1 MRVSIMAVSLAC
13 LFSSGAAF
21 ALEEHYTKDGV
32 ALGGTDVVSY
42 HTAGKPMQGSSQFT
56 AQYQGA
62 TWHFASAANRD
73 RFVASPAQYA
83 PAYGGWCSAGAS
95 KGKKIATKPEYWK
108 IVDGQLYLNSSDGA
122 QKLFLNDTPGVIRQ
136 GESNWK
142 VIYAT
147 EAGKL

>member
-42 HTAGKPMQGSSQFT
+42 HTAGKPMQGLSQFT

-95 KGKKIATKPEYWK
+95 KGKKIVTKPEYWK

>member
-1 MRVSIMAVSLAC
+1 MRVSILAVSLAC
-13 LFSSGAAF
+13 LHPFGAAL

-32 ALGGTDVVSY
+32 ALGGIDVMSY
-42 HTAGKPMQGSSQFT
+42 HTAGKPMQGSSEFT
-56 AQYQGA
+56 AQYQGV

-73 RFVASPAQYA
+73 RFAATPAQYA

-95 KGKKIATKPEYWK
+95 KGKKVATKPEFWK

-122 QKLFLNDTPGVIRQ
+122 QRLFVNDTPGVIRK

>member
-1 MRVSIMAVSLAC
+1 MRSPIIAVSLAC
-13 LFSSGAAF
+13 LFSSGAAL

-32 ALGGTDVVSY
+32 ALGGIDVMSY
-42 HTAGKPMQGSSQFT
+42 HTAGKPMQGSSQFM
-56 AQYQGA
+56 AKYQGA
-62 TWHFASAANRD
+62 TWHFASAENRD
-73 RFVASPAQYA
+73 RFTAAPAQYA

-95 KGKKIATKPEYWK
+95 KRKKVATKPEYWK

-122 QKLFLNDTPGVIRQ
+122 QKLFLNDTPGVIRK

-142 VIYAT
+142 TIYAT